1 MYEQISGFYIM
12 YWGSAA
18 WGTLEGWE
26 MTQDAHPMTIL
37 NEQKDMEDRSTA
49 PRAQALSVAM

>member
-1 MYEQISGFYIM
+1 M